1 MSENLSD
8 IGYLDG
14 GELGRIDAMN
24 ATGRGLAFDDVVT
37 AFGHHLKTSPDRTAV
52 RFGEKA
58 VSFAEAERISD
69 SVA

>member
-1 MSENLSD
+1 
-8 IGYLDG
+8 
-14 GELGRIDAMN
+14 MN
-24 ATGRGLAFDDVVT
+24 ATARGLAFDDVVT